1 MKMKNDLGIY
11 SLGFEKP
18 SPIQQR
24 GIVASIQG
32 RDVICQS
39 QSGTGKTAT
48 FSTAILQR
56 INENERGIQAL
67 VLSPTRELAQQTF
80 DVIKGLSGYFNGLE
94 IELCVGGTN
103 VAMNAQ
109 NLRKK
114 PQIVIGTPG
123 RCLDFISRGS
133 LCCDEIKMLVLDEMD
148 VLLSSGFKDTI
159 YDIFSQLPT
168 SVQVILV
175 SATMPPDALSI
186 SNKFMRDPIQIL
198 VKRESIALSGI
209 RQFYVDVQLEEFK
222 FETLCDLYGW
232 FLTSLHSSLL
242 FFHFDL
248 KHLQYLI
255 LKNIF
260 GIFFRFNFGESK
272 CGLCEHC
279 EKSTMVSQF
288 FPFLFTSSLLLLLL
302 PKSSSSLALGSH
314 SLCSNTGF
322 HRNWKERISQLE

>member
-1 MKMKNDLGIY
+1 M
-11 SLGFEKP
+11 
-18 SPIQQR
+18 
-24 GIVASIQG
+24 
-32 RDVICQS
+32 ICQS

-80 DVIKGLSGYFNGLE
+80 DVIKGLSGYFNGLD

-103 VAMNAQ
+103 VVMNAQ

-133 LCCDEIKMLVLDEMD
+133 LCCDEIKMLILDEMD

-209 RQFYVDVQLEEFK
+209 KQFYVDVQLEEFK
-222 FETLCDLYGW
+222 FETLCDLYGS
-232 FLTSLHSSLL
+232 LLISLHSSLS
-242 FFHFDL
+242 FHFDP
-248 KHLQYLI
+248 KP
-255 LKNIF
+255 KPNSNSTIF
-260 GIFFRFNFGESK
+260 
-272 CGLCEHC
+272 
-279 EKSTMVSQF
+279 
-288 FPFLFTSSLLLLLL
+288 
-302 PKSSSSLALGSH
+302 
-314 SLCSNTGF
+314 
-322 HRNWKERISQLE
+322 